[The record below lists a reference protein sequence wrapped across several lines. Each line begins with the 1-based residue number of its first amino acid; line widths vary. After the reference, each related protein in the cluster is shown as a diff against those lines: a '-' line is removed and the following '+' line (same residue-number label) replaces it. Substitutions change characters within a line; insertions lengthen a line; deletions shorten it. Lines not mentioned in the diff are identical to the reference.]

1 MYLPTNLCNDLNI
14 SGALGY
20 VFTWVSLSFKKI
32 DEEKFFKDEAR
43 TCLSALSQ
51 IDKIIGVL
59 DKEIEIP
66 EEIKQLI
73 LNREIARNEKNWEE
87 SDRIRDK
94 VLSMGFTLE
103 DSPSCTICKKI

>member
-1 MYLPTNLCNDLNI
+1 MFLENLCNDLNI

-59 DKEIEIP
+59 DEEIEIP

-73 LNREIARNEKNWEE
+73 LNRLLWM
-87 SDRIRDK
+87 
-94 VLSMGFTLE
+94 L
-103 DSPSCTICKKI
+103 